1 VTVVQHQLGHSTPA
15 VTLNTYSHLFDR
27 LGQEEAVREALSAL
41 VSALAPN

>member
-1 VTVVQHQLGHSTPA
+1 